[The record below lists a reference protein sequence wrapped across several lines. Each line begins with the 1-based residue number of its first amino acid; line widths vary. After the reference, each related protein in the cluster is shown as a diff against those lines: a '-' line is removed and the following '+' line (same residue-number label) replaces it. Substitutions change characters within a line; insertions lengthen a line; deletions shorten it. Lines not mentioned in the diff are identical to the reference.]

1 MPEGH
6 VIHRLARRLNT
17 HFAGQALR
25 VSSPQGRFAT
35 EAALIDGRSLRKAS
49 AWGKHLFLD
58 FEVASNEAEI
68 TEPRHIV
75 HIHLGLIG
83 SFRIEPYDSDSPWG
97 KVRLHLHKAVD
108 DLDQGSG
115 ALGGP
120 VDGTEQG
127 DSALGGLVDGIEQD
141 SVGLV
146 QPFNN
151 GSNAGDNTVRARV
164 VIANDLPVAANLRGP
179 QWCRLITEV
188 EMEAEI
194 GKLGADPLR
203 PADPLNLQVRDEMF
217 RRVAR
222 SRRTIAS
229 LLMDQKFFAG
239 VGNIY
244 RAEVLFRL
252 GINPETR
259 GDVASERKE
268 EIWEDLVRLMAY
280 GEQHGRIDTVREQHQ
295 PEAMGRAPRE
305 DDHGGEVYV
314 YRRAAQPCLVCGDE
328 VQHAV
333 VEGRNLFW
341 CPKCQR

>member
-1 MPEGH
+1 M
-6 VIHRLARRLNT
+6 
-17 HFAGQALR
+17 
-25 VSSPQGRFAT
+25 
-35 EAALIDGRSLRKAS
+35 
-49 AWGKHLFLD
+49 
-58 FEVASNEAEI
+58 
-68 TEPRHIV
+68 
-75 HIHLGLIG
+75 
-83 SFRIEPYDSDSPWG
+83 
-97 KVRLHLHKAVD
+97 
-108 DLDQGSG
+108 
-115 ALGGP
+115 
-120 VDGTEQG
+120 
-127 DSALGGLVDGIEQD
+127 
-141 SVGLV
+141 
-146 QPFNN
+146 
-151 GSNAGDNTVRARV
+151 
-164 VIANDLPVAANLRGP
+164 
-179 QWCRLITEV
+179 ITEV

-203 PADPLNLQVRDEMF
+203 PADPLNLELRDEMF
-217 RRVAR
+217 RRLAR

-314 YRRAAQPCLVCGDE
+314 YRRAGQPCLVCGDE

-341 CPKCQR
+341 CPKCQH